1 MIAEA
6 NVEGKPFG
14 REAIFSPKG
23 MTVEDFFA
31 RSIGQWRSQRS
42 SHNLAWM
49 QYEAITSDII
59 ISSKT
64 NVDEEVVQLCKQ
76 NNISPDEPILS
87 IHMSWEG
94 ESDWDEE
101 EVLEGSATMSLLKDG
116 ERHGRLLR
124 SVGYA
129 ETIPAIG
136 EWEMTD
142 DGVFVL
148 RTFYDAAAAEERIW
162 FASQHIRMRVSQI
175 RSSSGVGIVTA
186 SFSTEVRRLEPR
198 DIRPDRIEELEELQ
212 QR

>member
-1 MIAEA
+1 MMADAI
-6 NVEGKPFG
+6 VEEKPFG

-23 MTVEDFFA
+23 MTVEDFFE

-42 SHNLAWM
+42 SHNLTWT

-64 NVDEEVVQLCKQ
+64 NTDEEVIQLCRQ
-76 NNISPDEPILS
+76 NNVSPDDLTLS
-87 IHMSWEG
+87 INMKWEG

-101 EVLEGSATMSLLKDG
+101 EVLEGSATMSLIKDG
-116 ERHGRLLR
+116 EKHGRLLR

-129 ETIPAIG
+129 ETIPAVG

-142 DGVFVL
+142 DGTFVL

-175 RSSSGVGIVTA
+175 RSSSGVGIVNA
-186 SFSTEVRRLEPR
+186 SFSTEVRRLNPR
-198 DIRPDRIEELEELQ
+198 DIRPDKVHELDEMN
-212 QR
+212 